1 MAGGLASA
9 GVPIVNCEKCGLV
22 LVQNLPWVVRQAGT
36 LDLIGFCSVECLPVW
51 VEARRLIALVEERS

>member
-1 MAGGLASA
+1 M
-9 GVPIVNCEKCGLV
+9 NCEKCGLV

-36 LDLIGFCSVECLPVW
+36 LDLIGFCSVECLSVW